1 MNRVQKIGNC
11 DFENNYKTLIPK
23 LNISKSMMID
33 VFEDKKGVKLSDTL
47 KSLPAQNL
55 YVLDCI
61 CNLFDSEGE
70 EKQLSYEKL
79 MSEIR

>member
-1 MNRVQKIGNC
+1 MKFLCAKISKSSGDIRVVFDIMKSAFQKLMNRVQKIGNC

-47 KSLPAQNL
+47 KSLPA
-55 YVLDCI
+55 
-61 CNLFDSEGE
+61 
-70 EKQLSYEKL
+70 
-79 MSEIR
+79 